1 MFRRRLLSIALT
13 LTVFAAAA
21 ACGNDDGDGDDAGAG
36 AGGEVAAFCEAF
48 AEINEEGEAAFEEGQ
63 PDADEL
69 RALVDRVRN
78 LDPPDEIADD
88 LATVT
93 EAQALFAEALDGDAD
108 AQGELE
114 SRIDELEAADER
126 LEPFLRDECGLEYGD

>member
-1 MFRRRLLSIALT
+1 MFRRRLFSVALT
-13 LTVFAAAA
+13 VAVLTAAA
-21 ACGNDDGDGDDAGAG
+21 ACGNDDSDDGAA